1 MWSESLQAATRGQG
15 AEQPCRQHMVVGRT
29 EKECVSKTVRTK
41 IRQNVRL
48 VSSSPLR
55 HLSSG
60 RASEAQG
67 LCVVLTKHT
76 EILYATVEIACNS
89 PSRQPSGRLRT
100 LATVAATVP
109 GRRPR
114 SPSAATPRCTE
125 RRQLPPLTS
134 T

>member
-67 LCVVLTKHT
+67 LCVVGVVLTKHT
-76 EILYATVEIACNS
+76 EILLQENRTKGTS
-89 PSRQPSGRLRT
+89 LR
-100 LATVAATVP
+100 V
-109 GRRPR
+109 RY
-114 SPSAATPRCTE
+114 
-125 RRQLPPLTS
+125 LT
-134 T
+134 

>member
-67 LCVVLTKHT
+67 LCVVLT
-76 EILYATVEIACNS
+76 EILLQENTERKAQRYVYVIS
-89 PSRQPSGRLRT
+89 PSKLNNMVVIRK
-100 LATVAATVP
+100 TV
-109 GRRPR
+109 R
-114 SPSAATPRCTE
+114 
-125 RRQLPPLTS
+125 
-134 T
+134 

>member
-67 LCVVLTKHT
+67 LCTFIDGALFSQHT
-76 EILYATVEIACNS
+76 EILLQEN
-89 PSRQPSGRLRT
+89 
-100 LATVAATVP
+100 
-109 GRRPR
+109 
-114 SPSAATPRCTE
+114 TE
-125 RRQLPPLTS
+125 RKAHRIVTCTLSHLAN
-134 T
+134 

>member
-76 EILYATVEIACNS
+76 EILLQENTERKAHRYVYVIS
-89 PSRQPSGRLRT
+89 PSKLNNMVVIRK
-100 LATVAATVP
+100 TV
-109 GRRPR
+109 
-114 SPSAATPRCTE
+114 
-125 RRQLPPLTS
+125 Q
-134 T
+134 

>member
-67 LCVVLTKHT
+67 LCVVLTTHRDSVAGKHRT
-76 EILYATVEIACNS
+76 KGTSYRYVYVIS
-89 PSRQPSGRLRT
+89 PSKLNSMVVTVYEKRYDNGRK
-100 LATVAATVP
+100 
-109 GRRPR
+109 
-114 SPSAATPRCTE
+114 
-125 RRQLPPLTS
+125 
-134 T
+134 